1 MSGSGGSEVRTPI
14 FSGENYEFWRI
25 KMVTIFKSLGLWSLV
40 EKGIP
45 VSDSKM
51 KKKAEESSEEEVDAE
66 MIVVLMKDAKALGII
81 QNAVSDQIFPRIANA
96 DSSQMAWSLLYSE
109 YHGGDQVRS
118 VKLQNLRREFEYMR
132 MRENEPLTAYLT
144 RLNELINQMKT
155 FGEVLPNERLV
166 QKVLISLSKIYDP
179 ICLVIENTKS
189 LETIELQEVIAILK
203 SQEQRFDMHNVDTA
217 EKAFGSFS
225 VNTQG
230 QNKNNAQSGSA
241 KSQKSWKPNNKPWES
256 RQKPQQAGTGQI
268 SNGSHSVQQDGVKPQ
283 CKVCSKFHYGE
294 CRYKG
299 QSKCYK
305 CDRFGHWARDCT
317 ANKGGQ
323 KANNASQ
330 VEVKGNLFFA
340 NCAISEKSETGE
352 WYVDSGCS
360 NHMTGKK
367 ELLIDINSKVTG
379 KVQMPTGEL
388 VSIAGMGTLVLDTN
402 SGSKYIRE
410 VMYLPGLRENL
421 LSVGQMDDHGY
432 HLVFGSNMCSIYDS
446 SSLENLVMKV
456 EMRKNRCYPLS
467 LPSNDCVALR
477 AGVVSSTWVWH
488 KRMGHLHLKGLNQL
502 KEKGMVHGLPHLET
516 VDGVCDGCQLGKQH
530 REWFPKDQ
538 AWRASTPLELIH
550 MDLCGPMQNE
560 SLGGNKYF
568 MLLIDDFTR
577 MIWVYFLR
585 YKSDALNCFRKF
597 KSMVEL
603 QSGYKVKCIRS
614 DRGGEFTSSEFNK
627 LCEEVGI
634 QRQFSMAYTPQQNGV
649 VERKNRTVVEMAKA
663 MLHEKELPY
672 YLWAEAVHTAVYILN
687 RCPTKALRDK
697 TPFEAYSTRKPG
709 VAHLKVFGSVCFVH
723 KPEENRQK
731 LDAKST
737 REVFVGYATC
747 EKGYRVFD
755 PITRKLLLSRDVVF
769 DEGTSWNWK
778 EVSDNSVVMMNFEEQ
793 PRNSQV
799 DSFETPIGPQN
810 SVFTAGNSAAS
821 YGESSK
827 EGSRL
832 EDTQTFDHTP
842 LKWRK
847 LDDIL
852 AQCNLCTMEPEKFEE
867 AVKEESWLKA
877 MKDELNMIE
886 KNKTWELVDR
896 PMEKPVIGVKW
907 VFKTKLNLDGSVQK
921 NKARLVAKGYSQKP
935 GVDYNETFAPV
946 ARLDTIRTLIAL
958 AAEKGWQLYQLDVK
972 SAFLNGILEEEV
984 YVDQPE
990 GFVVKGSESKVYK
1003 LHKALYGLKQAPR
1016 AWYSEIDGYFAECGF
1031 TKSQSEATLYVK
1043 ARGSENILIVS
1054 IYVDD
1059 IVYTG
1064 NDLEMLEDFKK
1075 DMKEKY
1081 EMTDLGLLHHFLGMG
1096 VIQTPT
1102 SIFIHQKKY
1111 ATTLLSRFG
1120 LNECKPVSIP
1130 LVTSEKL
1137 SKDDG
1142 SGLAS
1147 EEHYRRIVGSLLYLT
1162 ATRPDIMF
1170 AASLLARFMHC
1181 PTSKHLGT
1189 AKRVLR
1195 YVKGTLDYGLEYVKG
1210 KGAFL
1215 IGYCDS
1221 DWSGSVDD
1229 SKSTSGYAFLFG
1241 SGVFAWASVKQ
1252 NCVALSTAEAEY
1264 ITIAITRNPVFHQKT
1279 KHIDRRYH
1287 FIKDAL
1293 QEGTV
1298 DLIYCPTNEQLAD
1311 IFTKALAKDRFC
1323 YLREKLGVKS
1333 AHNLKGSVEI

>member
-1 MSGSGGSEVRTPI
+1 
-14 FSGENYEFWRI
+14 
-25 KMVTIFKSLGLWSLV
+25 
-40 EKGIP
+40 
-45 VSDSKM
+45 
-51 KKKAEESSEEEVDAE
+51 
-66 MIVVLMKDAKALGII
+66 
-81 QNAVSDQIFPRIANA
+81 
-96 DSSQMAWSLLYSE
+96 
-109 YHGGDQVRS
+109 
-118 VKLQNLRREFEYMR
+118 
-132 MRENEPLTAYLT
+132 
-144 RLNELINQMKT
+144 
-155 FGEVLPNERLV
+155 
-166 QKVLISLSKIYDP
+166 
-179 ICLVIENTKS
+179 
-189 LETIELQEVIAILK
+189 
-203 SQEQRFDMHNVDTA
+203 
-217 EKAFGSFS
+217 
-225 VNTQG
+225 
-230 QNKNNAQSGSA
+230 
-241 KSQKSWKPNNKPWES
+241 
-256 RQKPQQAGTGQI
+256 
-268 SNGSHSVQQDGVKPQ
+268 
-283 CKVCSKFHYGE
+283 
-294 CRYKG
+294 
-299 QSKCYK
+299 
-305 CDRFGHWARDCT
+305 
-317 ANKGGQ
+317 
-323 KANNASQ
+323 
-330 VEVKGNLFFA
+330 
-340 NCAISEKSETGE
+340 
-352 WYVDSGCS
+352 
-360 NHMTGKK
+360 
-367 ELLIDINSKVTG
+367 
-379 KVQMPTGEL
+379 
-388 VSIAGMGTLVLDTN
+388 
-402 SGSKYIRE
+402 
-410 VMYLPGLRENL
+410 MYLPGLRENL
-421 LSVGQMDDHGY
+421 LSVGQMDEHGY
-432 HLVFGSNMCSIYDS
+432 HLVFGSNMCSIFDDA
-446 SSLENLVMKV
+446 SLENLIMKV
-456 EMRKNRCYPLS
+456 EMKKNRCYPLS
-467 LPSNDCVALR
+467 LSSNTYVALR
-477 AGVVSSTWVWH
+477 AGVSHSTWIWH
-488 KRMGHLHLKGLNQL
+488 KRMGHLHFKGLSQL
-502 KEKGMVHGLPHLET
+502 KEKEMVHGLPHLEA
-516 VDGVCDGCQLGKQH
+516 VDGVCEGCQFGKQH
-530 REWFPKDQ
+530 REWFPKNQ

-560 SLGGNKYF
+560 SLAGNKYF
-568 MLLIDDFTR
+568 MLLIDDFIR
-577 MIWVYFLR
+577 MTWVYFLR

-603 QSGYKVKCIRS
+603 QSGYKVKCVRS

-627 LCEEVGI
+627 LCEDAGI
-634 QRQFSMAYTPQQNGV
+634 QRQFTMAYTPQQNGV

-663 MLHEKELPY
+663 MLHEKGLPY
-672 YLWAEAVHTAVYILN
+672 YLWVEAVHTAVYLLN

-737 REVFVGYATC
+737 RGVFVGYATC

-755 PITRKLLLSRDVVF
+755 PVARKLILSRDVVF
-769 DEGTSWNWK
+769 DEGATWNWK
-778 EVSDNSVVMMNFEEQ
+778 EAAENSMIMVNEEEQ

-799 DSFETPIGPQN
+799 EVFETP
-810 SVFTAGNSAAS
+810 AGNRNSGFRPLDSVS
-821 YGESSK
+821 YGGSSK
-827 EGSRL
+827 ASSRL
-832 EDTQTFDHTP
+832 EDTQNFDHTP

-867 AVKEESWLKA
+867 AVKDESWMKA

-886 KNKTWELVDR
+886 KNDTWELVDR
-896 PMEKPVIGVKW
+896 PMDKPVIGVKW

-935 GVDYNETFAPV
+935 GMDYNETFAPV

-958 AAEKGWQLYQLDVK
+958 AAQKSWQLYQLDVK
-972 SAFLNGILEEEV
+972 SAFLNGVLEEEV

-990 GFVVKGSESKVYK
+990 GFVMKGSESKVYK

-1043 ARGSENILIVS
+1043 ARGEASILIVS

-1064 NDLEMLEDFKK
+1064 NDQEMLEDFKK

-1111 ATTLLSRFG
+1111 ATTLLNRFS
-1120 LNECKPVSIP
+1120 LSECKPVSIP

-1137 SKDDG
+1137 SKNDG

-1147 EEHYRRIVGSLLYLT
+1147 EEQYRRIVGSLLYLT

-1189 AKRVLR
+1189 AKRILR

-1210 KGAFL
+1210 KGAVL

-1229 SKSTSGYAFLFG
+1229 SKSTSGYAFSFG

-1264 ITIAITRNPVFHQKT
+1264 ISASEATTQAIWLRFVLEDFGELQTEATPLHCDNISAIAITRNPVFHQKT

-1333 AHNLKGSVEI
+1333 AHNLKGSVEM